1 MIPDSTTWRDR
12 PRPAPRDAVLMYDA
26 ATRTARLVSTAI
38 VVREGEKWS
47 AEQYDCMTHIEI
59 PAHAEWIAARG
70 VFAWTVPHDSVDR
83 RCSACASGAPCVCR
97 VEVAPD
103 AGHLIAAHVA
113 PDA

>member
-1 MIPDSTTWRDR
+1 MSPEATIWPIR
-12 PRPAPRDAVLMYDA
+12 PRSAPRVAVPAYDP
-26 ATRTARLVSTAI
+26 ATRRVRLTSTAI
-38 VVREGEKWS
+38 VFRDGAKRRAV
-47 AEQYDCMTHIEI
+47 QYDSASPIEI

-70 VFAWTVPHDSVDR
+70 VFAWTVSHESVDR

-103 AGHLIAAHVA
+103 AGHLVAAHVA